1 MNDISNPKS
10 SAEQEKTISIGKAI
24 FVGQLVVNLPVLI
37 IILVVS
43 GLGILLT
50 LSFLEPL
57 SSLQVWVLILGFV
70 TPIIVGASAGW
81 LWWSFSVPRW
91 RRWALQNGAPEDELQ
106 ARAVVVGLVWP
117 KGSFFEKT
125 EFRLKK

>member
-50 LSFLEPL
+50 LSFLAPL
-57 SSLQVWVLILGFV
+57 SSLQVWILILGFV